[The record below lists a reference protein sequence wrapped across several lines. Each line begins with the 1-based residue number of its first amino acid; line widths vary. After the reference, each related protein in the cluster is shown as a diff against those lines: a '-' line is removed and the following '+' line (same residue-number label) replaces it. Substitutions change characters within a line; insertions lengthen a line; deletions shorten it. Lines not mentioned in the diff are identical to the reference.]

1 MKRYIFFSVL
11 AITLNACI
19 TSSRITETNDS
30 YLGIDKMKLSFYSD
44 ALSDERFGAFAA
56 RQYLKLN
63 SSYVYEGKKN
73 EQPKISVN
81 FQLTTPIR
89 AEELDSVIFLVL
101 DDEKIRLSSDKYTY
115 KEFVSTS
122 ASSTAETKEK
132 SNEKTEN
139 ESRTVIISGTDQM
152 MNRLFKI
159 PQNLWVPIANAEKV
173 LYRFYLGKD
182 GYDVKVTQ
190 SDIKK
195 LREFF
200 ALAICKRDA
209 LTPSLREGEKKL

>member
-19 TSSRITETNDS
+19 TSSRITETNDT

-63 SSYVYEGKKN
+63 SSYVYEGKTN
-73 EQPKISVN
+73 EQPNIFVN
-81 FQLTTPIR
+81 LQLTTPIR

-159 PQNLWVPIANAEKV
+159 PQNLWVPIANAEKIR
-173 LYRFYLGKD
+173 YRLYLGKD
-182 GYDVKVTQ
+182 GYDVKPIQ

-195 LREFF
+195 LKNFF
-200 ALAICKRDA
+200 TLAVCKRDA

>member
-1 MKRYIFFSVL
+1 M
-11 AITLNACI
+11 
-19 TSSRITETNDS
+19 
-30 YLGIDKMKLSFYSD
+30 
-44 ALSDERFGAFAA
+44 
-56 RQYLKLN
+56 
-63 SSYVYEGKKN
+63 
-73 EQPKISVN
+73 
-81 FQLTTPIR
+81 
-89 AEELDSVIFLVL
+89 FLVL

-122 ASSTAETKEK
+122 EQSAAETKEK

-139 ESRTVIISGTDQM
+139 ESRTVIVSGTDQM

-182 GYDVKVTQ
+182 GYDVKITQ

-209 LTPSLREGEKKL
+209 LTPALPNGEKKL